1 MERIDLRLISNPD
14 QDQAAAKKE
23 LAEQLATFDAAE
35 AQCFNASSRRGR
47 EDRQRLLAVIEAG
60 FGDFKGFNQDVC
72 NVFDHGLPRRPSL
85 SGAIALAMQQRRS
98 SSILAVD
105 PVVEAATKQ
114 KAQGRERQEW
124 TIVNKLTMPHR
135 SCK

>member
-35 AQCFNASSRRGR
+35 AQCFRQ

-60 FGDFKGFNQDVC
+60 FGDFKHFNQGVR
-72 NVFDHGLPRRPSL
+72 NVFEGGLR
-85 SGAIALAMQQRRS
+85 RRS
-98 SSILAVD
+98 TSMTRLLRRR
-105 PVVEAATKQ
+105 
-114 KAQGRERQEW
+114 GRAGGR
-124 TIVNKLTMPHR
+124 
-135 SCK
+135 